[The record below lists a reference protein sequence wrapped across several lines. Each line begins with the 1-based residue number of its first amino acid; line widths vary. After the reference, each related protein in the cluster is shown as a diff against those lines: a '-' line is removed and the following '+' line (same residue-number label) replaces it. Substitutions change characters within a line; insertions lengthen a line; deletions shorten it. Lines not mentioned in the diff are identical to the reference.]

1 MKQLKTIIRVFALIL
16 IFGSVAWAQ
25 EDTEDRIDVQLGTT
39 VVTATKTEH
48 TLADVPEATVVIT
61 KEEIE
66 AQNATNVL
74 EVLRWIPGIRISDA
88 YGSMG
93 GDAYAIDGAPSDY
106 TLMLVDGNRV
116 KGSYILSE
124 IPVSTIE
131 RIEIVK
137 GANSL
142 LYGSD
147 ALSGVI
153 NIITKRAPDRF
164 TADLEASYST
174 SEENSNA
181 EEVSIGFKLGKL
193 RQLYTYGRKDVE
205 GGEYENDSFAGK
217 FGFDI
222 NDNAELKFDF
232 RANQYDKEYT
242 DMDRYDYLLELDWDL
257 DERSSLK
264 AKGFFRDYSSVSHVG
279 GATEGTEEDSTYD
292 EEEIVY
298 TRLLGESHLVTAGYQ
313 RMGDGFDYEG
323 PSEEWT
329 KHQDSNSLFLQDEI
343 TVIESLV
350 LVPALRVDFHS
361 EWGHEFNPK
370 LSMLWKVTE
379 TTSLRASWGTAFR
392 APTLT
397 EMYRSTFHGH
407 GSWGFWIVGNPD
419 LEPEKSE
426 TYRISVEKRFSNDFH
441 GSIALF
447 RNDFK
452 DMIKGGFTDPSRTV
466 YSYSNVA
473 EAMTQGVEVDM
484 KYYFM
489 DSFQATLAYTY
500 LDTEDKETGEELSDT
515 VRHRITGGVRYSNND
530 IGFTAEV
537 KGEYERNAEADDD
550 ADENNFMLHAG
561 LSKTITKYIKLWVNA
576 DNLLDEKQDSG
587 ISCEGR
593 KITCG
598 MHFSF

>member
-550 ADENNFMLHAG
+550 TDENNFMLHAG

>member
-407 GSWGFWIVGNPD
+407 GSWGFWIVGNPA